1 MRGRLG
7 ETAAETVKA
16 ITMLSTVSNKLKGPA
31 AALEWSKLEVQIR
44 EEVQGTLHP
53 RTQQAR
59 RNYANLLEAISIQ
72 KGVIRLGG
80 SLGGSASDSVKCGSR
95 MSDRSR
101 RIGLMT

>member
-1 MRGRLG
+1 LG

-16 ITMLSTVSNKLKGPA
+16 ITMLSSVTSKLKGPA

-59 RNYANLLEAISIQ
+59 RNHASLLEAISIQ
-72 KGVIRLGG
+72 KGELRLGG
-80 SLGGSASDSVKCGSR
+80 SWAGLESAV
-95 MSDRSR
+95 
-101 RIGLMT
+101 L